1 MDEKVL
7 GHVLLA
13 IGIIIMVFA
22 LGHLFFVFTGRIPPV
37 DLFNSKPISLPLPNG
52 GTQELVSADYLDLSS
67 NLFIELL
74 LMGFVASIGQ
84 KFASTGTSLIRPIN
98 VKLKA
103 KDGTEYVAD
112 KK

>member
-1 MDEKVL
+1 MFL
-7 GHVLLA
+7 
-13 IGIIIMVFA
+13 
-22 LGHLFFVFTGRIPPV
+22 VFTGTIPPV
-37 DLFNSKPISLPLPNG
+37 DLFNTGGISFDPSSLMSATSISPTTATTPVSAAKP
-52 GTQELVSADYLDLSS
+52 QELVSADYLNLTS
-67 NLFIELL
+67 NIFAELI

-84 KFASTGTSLIRPIN
+84 KLASTGTSLIRPIT